1 MPRLS
6 RYAKTLTRDRAR
18 AEDLLQSC
26 LVRALEKKHLWEA
39 GTDLRAWLF
48 TIMHNQHVNDI
59 RRLVR
64 EGSPV
69 AIEDSAA
76 GLCAGPGV
84 ETSLELNDTEQAI
97 AGLPR
102 DQRQV
107 IVLACREGQRYEDM
121 ARVLGVPVGTV
132 RSRLS
137 RARARLREVM
147 SADKVGAHATRRSSN
162 NTPLRRVA

>member
-26 LVRALEKKHLWEA
+26 LVRALEKEHLWEP

-69 AIEDSAA
+69 PIEDDAA

-84 ETSLELNDTEQAI
+84 ETSLELNDAEQAI

-147 SADKVGAHATRRSSN
+147 SADNAGAHVSRRSTSKIAS
-162 NTPLRRVA
+162 RRAA